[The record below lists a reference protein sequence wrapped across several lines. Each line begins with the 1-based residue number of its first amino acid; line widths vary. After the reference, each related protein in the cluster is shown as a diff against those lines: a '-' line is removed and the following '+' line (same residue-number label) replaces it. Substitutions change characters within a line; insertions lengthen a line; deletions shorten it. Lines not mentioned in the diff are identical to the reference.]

1 MAAAS
6 GLGRSRSSSPGLKL
20 MSPPLAL
27 VKQSAGRD
35 SDRALIGGWP
45 KQSLSGNRRT
55 DLL

>member
-1 MAAAS
+1 
-6 GLGRSRSSSPGLKL
+6 

-35 SDRALIGGWP
+35 FGPALIGGRP
-45 KQSLSGNRRT
+45 KQSLSGNRRA